1 MEHDLFFNGTVKK
14 YSWSIR
20 TGSEIVKQIRAHP
33 PAYLSGGKLDIKNDI
48 ESKFIALHIG
58 IYWGLG
64 VFIIKDNDTVNVMCD
79 SSEMYEIL
87 FNNNTTD
94 NQIINDKLHFIN
106 QLVNHRNLKIKFQL
120 IKQKNNLATKQLDID
135 SGATSGSNSRGFVY

>member
-20 TGSEIVKQIRAHP
+20 TGSEIVDQIRPHP
-33 PAYLSGGKLDIKNDI
+33 PAYLSGGKLDVKNDI
-48 ESKFIALHIG
+48 ESKFIALHVG

-64 VFIIKDNDTVNVMCD
+64 VFIIRDNDTINVMCD
-79 SSEMYEIL
+79 SNKMYEIL
-87 FNNNTTD
+87 FNNTTTD

-106 QLVNHRNLKIKFQL
+106 QLTNHRNLKINFKL
-120 IKQKNNLATKQLDID
+120 IEEKENLSTKQLSSDD
-135 SGATSGSNSRGFVY
+135 EATIGKNSRGFV